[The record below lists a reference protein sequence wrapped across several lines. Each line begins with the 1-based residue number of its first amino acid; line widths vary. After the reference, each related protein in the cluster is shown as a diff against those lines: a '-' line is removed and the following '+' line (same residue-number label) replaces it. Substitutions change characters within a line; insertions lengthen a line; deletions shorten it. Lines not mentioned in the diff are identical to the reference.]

1 MCESGLIDGEVRY
14 APEPLDRPADGNV
27 LHLLF
32 DSAVCDLNSIF

>member
-27 LHLLF
+27 LLCCSTPL
-32 DSAVCDLNSIF
+32 SAIELDL